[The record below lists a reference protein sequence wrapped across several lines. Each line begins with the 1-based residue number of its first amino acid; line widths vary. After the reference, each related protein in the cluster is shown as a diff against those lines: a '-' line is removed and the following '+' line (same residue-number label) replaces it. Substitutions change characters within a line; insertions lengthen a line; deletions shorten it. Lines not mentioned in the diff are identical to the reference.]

1 MVACPVILF
10 ILSRRL
16 FGGVNGD
23 IVGASNEITRAL
35 VILAI
40 ALI

>member
-1 MVACPVILF
+1 
-10 ILSRRL
+10 L

-23 IVGASNEITRAL
+23 IVGASNEITRAC
-35 VILAI
+35 VIITI